1 MNPKPQFLEMN
12 PYLQDQGIDEIKQI
26 YNINNIVNLASNEN
40 PYGFS
45 RNVREAIINEIPN
58 LSSYPDC
65 KAALLRRKLA
75 KYLNIQ
81 QDNLVF
87 SNGTDELIRIIC
99 RAFLGAG
106 TNAVLSGLSFPQY
119 KRNVVMEGADIHE
132 VPHLNGRHHIEKMIE
147 AVDADTRVI
156 WICNPNNPTGEYV
169 REQELENLLKS
180 INQNI
185 LVVCDEAY
193 YEYVE
198 AKDFP
203 NSIHLMEDY
212 PNLVIT
218 RTFSKAYGLA
228 ALRIGYGIA
237 HSDVIRILESA
248 KETFNTSGL
257 AQVAAAAALEDQN
270 FIKECHKKNREELEH
285 FYTFCWRYGLNY
297 FPSQGNFI
305 FIDMGKPTDKITDYL
320 LSKGFIIRSGSNLG
334 FPTSVR
340 ITIGTSKQ
348 NDDLMVH
355 LSQFLGDYGSKVK

>member
-1 MNPKPQFLEMN
+1 MNVKPQFLEIN
-12 PYLQDQGIDEIKQI
+12 PYLQDKGIDEIKQMYKI
-26 YNINNIVNLASNEN
+26 SHVINLSSNEN
-40 PYGFS
+40 PYGCS
-45 RNVREAIINEIPN
+45 KSVSEAIIREMPH
-58 LSSYPDC
+58 LSLYPDG
-65 KAALLRRKLA
+65 KADVLRKKLA
-75 KYLNIQ
+75 KHLNIR

-87 SNGTDELIRIIC
+87 TNGTDELIRILC
-99 RAFLGAG
+99 RAFLEPG
-106 TNAVLSGLSFPQY
+106 TNTVLSGLSFPQY
-119 KRNVVMEGADIHE
+119 KRNAVMEGADIRE
-132 VPHLNGRHHIEKMIE
+132 VPHFHGRHHIEKMID
-147 AVDADTRVI
+147 AVDADTRII

-169 REQELENLLKS
+169 REQELIHLLTS
-180 INQNI
+180 IDPNV

-203 NSIHLMEDY
+203 NSIHLMENH
-212 PNLVIT
+212 PNLIVT

-248 KETFNTSGL
+248 KETFNTSRL
-257 AQVAAAAALEDQN
+257 AQAAAAAALEDQH

-297 FPSQGNFI
+297 YPSQGNFI
-305 FIDMGKPTDKITDYL
+305 FVDMGKQTDRIIEYL
-320 LSKGFIIRSGSNLG
+320 LAKGFIIRSGSHLG

-355 LSQFLGDYGSKVK
+355 LSQFLSDYGSKVT